1 MGALSNYLES
11 GILRH
16 VLNLGGSAIERYST
30 VYIGLVRGFDANS
43 LESGVLTSEVTAG
56 AYARQAYTS
65 SASTWITPYTSGT
78 ATATHNKN
86 AIEFPVATA
95 DIGNVSGVIITDI
108 GTIGEGNILFYGQLS
123 NARNIRTNDQFVFS
137 SGALKIT
144 FD

>member
-11 GILRH
+11 GILNH
-16 VLNLGGSAIERYST
+16 VLNLGGSAVPRYST
-30 VYIGLVRGFDANS
+30 VYIGLVGGYNANA
-43 LESGVLTSEVTAG
+43 LESGVLTSEVTNG
-56 AYARQAYTS
+56 GYGRQAYTS

-78 ATATHNKN
+78 ATATHNRN
-86 AIEFPVATA
+86 AIEFPAATE
-95 DIGNVSGVIITDI
+95 DIGNVSGVIIVDSLT
-108 GTIGEGNILFYGQLS
+108 TGEGNILFYGQLS

>member
-11 GILRH
+11 GILNH
-16 VLNLGGSAIERYST
+16 VLNLGGSAVPRYST
-30 VYIGLVRGFDANS
+30 VYIGLVGGYNANA
-43 LESGVLTSEVTAG
+43 LESGVLTSEVTTG
-56 AYARQAYTS
+56 GYGRQAYTS
-65 SASTWITPYTSGT
+65 SSSTWITPYTSGT

-86 AIEFPVATA
+86 AIEFPAATA
-95 DIGNVSGVIITDI
+95 DIGNVSGVIIVDSIT
-108 GTIGEGNILFYGQLS
+108 TGEGNILFYGQLS